1 MSTIYVKSRGV
12 MVFVKDTNQKGADG
26 MTDGLPLV
34 EKTEGIGTLTFNRP
48 KALNAFNN
56 EVMLASMAAL
66 DDFATDDDI
75 RAVVVRGNGRAFS
88 AGFDLKASADRNL
101 DTIDKVRAQMGLQF
115 DFIMKFWDC
124 PKPTIAAVQ
133 GYCLAGAFEVSLACD
148 ITIAEEGSIFGEP
161 EVKFGTG
168 AVAMLLPWVTGP
180 KQAKEI
186 MLTGDDRIPVEDAQR
201 MGLVN
206 RIVPKGEGVAAAQK
220 MARRIALSAK
230 PSVQLSKQ
238 AINRSYEI
246 MGMRQALLMS
256 LDVDVEIN
264 STPSWEKH
272 EFARIRKEAG
282 LQAAIAWRDGRYE
295 DVT

>member
-1 MSTIYVKSRGV
+1 M
-12 MVFVKDTNQKGADG
+12 D
-26 MTDGLPLV
+26 DGLPLIT
-34 EKTEGIGTLTFNRP
+34 KSDGIGTLTFNRP

-56 EVMLASMAAL
+56 EIMRAAMAAL

-75 RAVVVRGNGRAFS
+75 RVVIVHGAGRAFS
-88 AGFDLKASADRNL
+88 AGFDLKASADRKL

-206 RIVPKGEGVAAAQK
+206 RIVPAGEGLAAAQK

-264 STPSWEKH
+264 STPSWEKQ
-272 EFARIRKEAG
+272 EFARLRKEQG
-282 LQAAIAWRDGRYE
+282 FQAAIAWRDGRYE
-295 DVT
+295 E